1 MRRVVLCCVLSDKDN
16 EVLSRPTNGVEYHTH
31 GTRLDSM
38 TTEETP
44 NQPECWRVFLGERD
58 SFASQ
63 CFVGGWVGIDY
74 SVPTDLTPHT
84 TKRMVDQ
91 AAQPFVSNLSSRT
104 KGIRIAALHKLRN
117 LMKPGDYVFSSYSNS
132 QCIVGRITATDY
144 NYAEGHLLPHRR
156 NVQWN
161 HHVFAK
167 SLLSDTL
174 RKGGRLTLASIS
186 DSTQRHEVYAM
197 FVASIPDAV
206 PTPATTP
213 SIAPSP
219 SNPVPFVM
227 LPMIFRTEKLLAD
240 VLVDTWS
247 STPLGTEYDIYTD
260 IKDGVCRSGRQ
271 FQVCT
276 GRIDILAVKKDGT
289 ELLVIELK
297 RGVANCNALAQVQ
310 AYMGSV
316 RAEVATSQQQ
326 VRGLVIAAS
335 TDTGFDLALLESQ
348 RSVDVPTIEVRTY
361 NMSFRL
367 NEHKAQ

>member
-1 MRRVVLCCVLSDKDN
+1 MVWN
-16 EVLSRPTNGVEYHTH
+16 ITH
-31 GTRLDSM
+31 LELDSM

-44 NQPECWRVFLGERD
+44 NQPEYWRMFLGERD

-117 LMKPGDYVFSSYSNS
+117 RMKPGDYVFSSYSNS
-132 QCIVGRITATDY
+132 QCIVGRLTATDY

-161 HHVFAK
+161 HNVFAK
-167 SLLSDTL
+167 SLLSNTL
-174 RKGGRLTLASIS
+174 RKGGRATLTSIS
-186 DSTQRHEVYAM
+186 DSTQRQEVDAM
-197 FVASIPDAV
+197 FVVSIPDAV
-206 PTPATTP
+206 PVSLLPMTDTIAVPTPATTTTP

-219 SNPVPFVM
+219 SNPVPYVR

-276 GRIDILAVKKDGT
+276 GRLDILAVKKDGT

-297 RGVANCNALAQVQ
+297 RGMVNRNVLASVQ

-316 RAEVATSQQQ
+316 RTEVATSQQQ

-335 TDTGFDLALLESQ
+335 TDAGFDSALLESQ

-367 NEHKAQ
+367 DEHKVL